1 MRTVNENEM
10 RAVSAGRPAKW
21 VWVAGS
27 SCSAYAKGGP
37 IGTALMTYHRNV
49 GCVYSAEMQ
58 KRQDHLKQFTNSI
71 VPKAEQ
77 LPWVSGNGGHSNE
90 V

>member
-49 GCVYSAEMQ
+49 GCVVCKMG
-58 KRQDHLKQFTNSI
+58 RGLMFGDIL
-71 VPKAEQ
+71 PKCKKDRII
-77 LPWVSGNGGHSNE
+77 
-90 V
+90 